1 MSFSNTCRIICIILI
16 PVKNTTCELYR
27 TKPGEKITVSE
38 ITRKAGYNRATFYD
52 YFLDVYDL
60 LEQIEEELIN
70 HIGEKITNT
79 ISNGNF
85 ANIFLEAFDDMQ
97 KNAEKY
103 FIVLLTGEH
112 SSKFSD
118 KLKKSIMPVI
128 ISAFR
133 IPTDDLKA
141 VYALDFYLS
150 GIISVV
156 SEWQKNDKELSTDEL
171 GSLVHTLLTEGVLKA
186 IGQKEI
192 TQHNALWP
200 ADSFSPH

>member
-1 MSFSNTCRIICIILI
+1 ML
-16 PVKNTTCELYR
+16 
-27 TKPGEKITVSE
+27 
-38 ITRKAGYNRATFYD
+38 
-52 YFLDVYDL
+52 
-60 LEQIEEELIN
+60 
-70 HIGEKITNT
+70 
-79 ISNGNF
+79 
-85 ANIFLEAFDDMQ
+85 
-97 KNAEKY
+97 
-103 FIVLLTGEH
+103 
-112 SSKFSD
+112 
-118 KLKKSIMPVI
+118 
-128 ISAFR
+128 FR
-133 IPTDDLKA
+133 S

>member
-1 MSFSNTCRIICIILI
+1 MVRAISTFLSFSNTCRIICIILI

-27 TKPGEKITVSE
+27 TKPVEKITVSE

-171 GSLVHTLLTEGVLKA
+171 G
-186 IGQKEI
+186 
-192 TQHNALWP
+192 
-200 ADSFSPH
+200 

>member
-1 MSFSNTCRIICIILI
+1 MVRAISTFLSFSNTCRIICIILI

-27 TKPGEKITVSE
+27 TKPVEKITVSE

-97 KNAEKY
+97 KNAVKVFY
-103 FIVLLTGEH
+103 RIIVQ
-112 SSKFSD
+112 
-118 KLKKSIMPVI
+118 
-128 ISAFR
+128 A
-133 IPTDDLKA
+133 
-141 VYALDFYLS
+141 
-150 GIISVV
+150 
-156 SEWQKNDKELSTDEL
+156 
-171 GSLVHTLLTEGVLKA
+171 
-186 IGQKEI
+186 
-192 TQHNALWP
+192 
-200 ADSFSPH
+200 